1 MIQRCISALKK
12 STLKSKAKR
21 NETENFISERQG
33 GSPER
38 DYGDGL
44 WSNRGFIHIDLFSR
58 HVLYSFYRFLFMK
71 SLPVAI
77 SYFPYISL
85 NYFEFILSKEFLNYI

>member
-38 DYGDGL
+38 DYGMVYGVIVVL
-44 WSNRGFIHIDLFSR
+44 SR
-58 HVLYSFYRFLFMK
+58 
-71 SLPVAI
+71 
-77 SYFPYISL
+77 
-85 NYFEFILSKEFLNYI
+85 